1 MSLLISFNSVEF
13 KTRDQT
19 RIFIR
24 KEELLMATKK
34 MTQSEIDGVA
44 YRRAELWQIILVAF
58 NAFNG
63 MAMYFLIG
71 LASYSASIG
80 YGVATLVVGGLL
92 TFTRIF
98 DAITDPLLAFVY
110 DRVNTPFG
118 KVRPLMLLGWVI
130 QSAGVLC
137 MFNFFSSKGHGIPMF
152 LLFYMIYV
160 IGYTMVN
167 MTAQTLPALMTNDP
181 KQRPTVGVWQTAL
194 NYITP
199 MVLNIV
205 VYTKIMPSMGG
216 GFNQNFLNVTTWLC
230 VGLSFVGVVLVC
242 IGISSYDKPENF
254 KGIGKAE
261 RLKLKDMMDV
271 LSHNKPLQSYIISA
285 SSDKIAQQAS
295 AASIVSTML
304 NGILIGNM
312 GLATTLSMIGMLPSI
327 LFAIIGARYAG
338 KHGNKE
344 SIVAWTRYS
353 ILANIAMIAF
363 FIITRN
369 TVGTTAISTSL
380 IFKILFIVL
389 TFAVNGFAMGVTTAN
404 TGFMADIIDFE
415 LDRSGKYIPAV
426 VSGTYSLVD
435 KIVSS
440 FSAAIATGCVA
451 IIGYTATMPQPTD
464 EATPGVF
471 WMTMFLRYGLAI
483 LGFLCTLLAM
493 RSCKLGRPEMIQVQK
508 RIADKKAA
516 AQEKLFEEALHE
528 GDPKNA

>member
-1 MSLLISFNSVEF
+1 
-13 KTRDQT
+13 
-19 RIFIR
+19 
-24 KEELLMATKK
+24 MATKK

-137 MFNFFSSKGHGIPMF
+137 MFNFFSSKGHGIPVF

-242 IGISSYDKPENF
+242 IGISSFDKPENF